1 VMREGWLNNISNEEF
16 AAILLSLQSDHIA
29 YDDPQTQ
36 RLNEAMGDR
45 EFGRAVR
52 RSFESEPI
60 DDDPTGNPGG
70 PTEA

>member
-1 VMREGWLNNISNEEF
+1 MREGWLNSISDEEF
-16 AAILLSLQSDHIA
+16 EAILLSLQSEHLA

-52 RSFESEPI
+52 RFFESEPT
-60 DDDPTGNPGG
+60 DPSGNPGG